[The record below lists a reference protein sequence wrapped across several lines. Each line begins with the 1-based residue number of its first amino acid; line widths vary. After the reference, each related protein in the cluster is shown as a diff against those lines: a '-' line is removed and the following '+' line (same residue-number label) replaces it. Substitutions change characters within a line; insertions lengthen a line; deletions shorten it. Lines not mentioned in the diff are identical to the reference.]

1 MTDEIK
7 IENEVTVEE
16 PIPEAI
22 TAKPLKTG
30 IVQNCNRLNLR
41 KEPSKKSDILCVIRK
56 ATELMIES
64 DFIDGEWYRVYTS
77 AGIGGYCM
85 KEFIKIM

>member
-1 MTDEIK
+1 MIDEIK

-30 IVQNCNRLNLR
+30 IVHNCNRLNLR

-56 ATELMIES
+56 GTELMIEA
-64 DFIDGEWYRVYTS
+64 DFINDEWYGVYTS

-85 KEFIKIM
+85 KEFISIK